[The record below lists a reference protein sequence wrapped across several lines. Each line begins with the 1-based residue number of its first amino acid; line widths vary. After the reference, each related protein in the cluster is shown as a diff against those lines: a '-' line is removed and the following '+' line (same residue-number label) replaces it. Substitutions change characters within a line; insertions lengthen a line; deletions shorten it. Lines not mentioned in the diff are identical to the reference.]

1 VTSADEVGVL
11 GATQHVPG
19 NHANGG
25 ARLLEDVRV
34 LSFTQFYMG
43 PVAAQYLADMGA
55 DVIKIEVP
63 GRGAWERSWSPGD
76 VWPGGVSL
84 LLALGTRNVRSLSL
98 NLKHQKARDVMTR
111 LVNSADVMVHNFRPG
126 VMERL
131 GFDYESL
138 KAINP
143 RLIYAY
149 GSGYGTGH
157 RYSDLPGQDL
167 LLQGLSGLAA
177 ITGPADRAPT
187 PTGAPI
193 VDAHGGTLLALGM
206 LAALHYQR
214 RTGIGQ
220 KVEVPM
226 LQAALDLQAEPL
238 MTHLNG
244 GNLEKSNRP
253 LASPQGRA
261 PSGIYPTRDGFIA
274 ITGSSPSSLADMSTV
289 MGDPPALAPYVAPE
303 ANTFEAREA
312 IYDALAS
319 CTQMYD
325 TEDLINRLRGANVWC
340 APALGYTDMLEDPVV
355 REVAPVSTARHPRAG
370 DLQLLRH
377 PIRYSS
383 GDPEVR
389 SVAPD
394 PGEHTDAILRQLGYT
409 DEDISALRADS
420 VI

>member
-1 VTSADEVGVL
+1 MTPPEEAHVLDATPQAPRAGAD
-11 GATQHVPG
+11 
-19 NHANGG
+19 G

-55 DVIKIEVP
+55 DVIKIELP

-98 NLKHQKARDVMTR
+98 DLKHEQAREVVTR
-111 LVNSADVMVHNFRPG
+111 LVKSADVLVHNFRPG

-138 KAINP
+138 SVINP
-143 RLIYAY
+143 RLIYAF

-177 ITGPADRAPT
+177 ITGPSDRAPT

-214 RTGIGQ
+214 RTGLGQ

-238 MTHLNG
+238 TTHLNG
-244 GNLEKSNRP
+244 GRLEKTERP

-261 PSGIYPTRDGFIA
+261 PSGIYPTHDGFIA
-274 ITGSSPSSLADMSTV
+274 ITGSSPSTLAEMSAA
-289 MGDPPALAPYVAPE
+289 MDDPPALAAYVAPE
-303 ANTFEAREA
+303 ANTFEAREV
-312 IYDALAS
+312 IYDAVAT
-319 CTQMYD
+319 CTRMFD
-325 TEDLINRLRGANVWC
+325 TDELVERLRAAKLWC
-340 APALGYTDMLEDPVV
+340 APALGYSEMLEDPVV
-355 REVAPVSTARHPRAG
+355 REVAPVSTVAHPRAG
-370 DLQLLRH
+370 ELQLLRH

-383 GDPEVR
+383 GEPAAR

-394 PGEHTDAILRQLGYT
+394 PGEHTEVILRELGYT
-409 DEDISALRADS
+409 DEEIGRLKADS
-420 VI
+420 VV

>member
-1 VTSADEVGVL
+1 MTSVEGV
-11 GATQHVPG
+11 GATPQASGGGPE
-19 NHANGG
+19 G

-55 DVIKIEVP
+55 DVIKVEVP

-84 LLALGTRNVRSLSL
+84 LLALATRNVRSLSL
-98 NLKHQKARDVMTR
+98 DLKHEKARDVMTR
-111 LVNSADVMVHNFRPG
+111 LVQSADVLVHNFRPG

-131 GFDYESL
+131 GFDYETL
-138 KAINP
+138 KEINP
-143 RLIYAY
+143 RLIYAF

-157 RYSDLPGQDL
+157 QYSELPGQDL

-177 ITGPADRAPT
+177 ITGPSDRAPT

-214 RTGIGQ
+214 RTGLGQ
-220 KVEVPM
+220 MVEVPM

-238 MTHLNG
+238 TTHLNG
-244 GNLEKSNRP
+244 GTLAKSSRP
-253 LASPQGRA
+253 LASPQGLA
-261 PSGIYPTRDGFIA
+261 PTGIYPTRDGFIA
-274 ITGSSPSSLADMSTV
+274 ITGSSPSSLADLYGA
-289 MGDPPALAPYVAPE
+289 MGDPPALAAYIAPE

-312 IYDALAS
+312 IYDAVATG
-319 CTQMYD
+319 TQMFE
-325 TEDLINRLRGANVWC
+325 TAELVERLRAAKLWC
-340 APALGYTDMLEDPVV
+340 SPALDYAEMLEDPVV
-355 REVAPVSTARHPRAG
+355 REVAPIATTSHPRAG
-370 DLQLLRH
+370 DLRLLRH

-383 GDPEVR
+383 GDAVVR

-394 PGEHTDAILRQLGYT
+394 TGEHTDAILRQLGYT
-409 DEDISALRADS
+409 DDEIGELRGDG
-420 VI
+420 VV

>member
-1 VTSADEVGVL
+1 MTPAEEARVLAAKPQAPAGAD
-11 GATQHVPG
+11 
-19 NHANGG
+19 G

-55 DVIKIEVP
+55 DVIKVEIP
-63 GRGAWERSWSPGD
+63 GRGAWERTWSPGD

-98 NLKHQKARDVMTR
+98 DLKHEKARDVTTR
-111 LVNSADVMVHNFRPG
+111 LVQSADVLVHNFRPG

-138 KAINP
+138 KDINP
-143 RLIYAY
+143 RLIYAF

-214 RTGIGQ
+214 RTGLGQ

-226 LQAALDLQAEPL
+226 LQAALDLQSEPL
-238 MTHLNG
+238 TTYLNG
-244 GNLEKSNRP
+244 GTLAKTNRP

-274 ITGSSPSSLADMSTV
+274 ITGSSPSSLAEMSAA
-289 MGDPPALAPYVAPE
+289 MGDPPALAAYVAPE

-312 IYDALAS
+312 IYDAVAT
-319 CTQMYD
+319 CTQVFD
-325 TEDLINRLRGANVWC
+325 TGELVDRLRAAKLWC
-340 APALGYTDMLEDPVV
+340 APALGYAEMLEDPVV
-355 REVAPVSTARHPRAG
+355 RELAPISTTSHPRAG

-383 GDPEVR
+383 GDPVVR

-394 PGEHTDAILRQLGYT
+394 PGEHTDVILRQLGYT
-409 DEDISALRADS
+409 EEEIIGLKADS
-420 VI
+420 VV